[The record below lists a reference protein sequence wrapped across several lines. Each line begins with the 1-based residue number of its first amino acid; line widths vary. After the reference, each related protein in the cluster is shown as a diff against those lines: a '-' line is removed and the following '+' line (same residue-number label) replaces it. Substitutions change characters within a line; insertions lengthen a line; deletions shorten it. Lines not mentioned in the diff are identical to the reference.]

1 MKKFCISFFMA
12 GLLIGALLVTAVA
25 VPSRIAARPALV
37 IKNEIAYCSGSY
49 DNGNSNDN
57 ISLTLTLKQGTTII
71 DSWNADGS
79 CRVRISETCPVKSGK
94 PYTLVL
100 VVKVNGKEVSN
111 TSVSGNS

>member
-12 GLLIGALLVTAVA
+12 GLLIGALMVTAVA

-57 ISLTLTLKQGTTII
+57 ISLTLT
-71 DSWNADGS
+71 
-79 CRVRISETCPVKSGK
+79 
-94 PYTLVL
+94 
-100 VVKVNGKEVSN
+100 
-111 TSVSGNS
+111 